1 MKQVFFIDLDNTI
14 YFTKPNEDILMKGL
28 YDLLEQQDLKLT
40 EEQYLAAK
48 AEMLRTPFLKVAEK
62 YEFPKEATDRLI
74 DYLSNREVTKAL
86 IPSDDYHYIK
96 SLKGRKFIVT
106 AGFPKQQYSK
116 VKMLGIADDFE
127 DVQVVDVAVSNKKQ
141 AFLNLIEK
149 FKLNTEDIL
158 IIGDDAES
166 EIKYGLELGIETF
179 LLDPE
184 NLHPNAKSTYIGKN
198 LSQLHQ
204 AAGQ

>member
-14 YFTKPNEDILMKGL
+14 YFTKPNEDVLMKGL

-40 EEQYLAAK
+40 DEQYVAEK

-62 YEFPKEATDRLI
+62 YEFPKEVTDRLI

>member
-14 YFTKPNEDILMKGL
+14 YFTKPNEDVLMKGL

-40 EEQYLAAK
+40 DEQYLSAK

-62 YEFPKEATDRLI
+62 YEFPKEVTDRLI

-96 SLKGRKFIVT
+96 SLKGKKFIVT

-116 VKMLGIADDFE
+116 VKMLGIADDFD
-127 DVQVVDVAVSNKKQ
+127 DVQVVDVTVSNKKQ

-149 FKLNTEDIL
+149 FNLDTEDIL

>member
-14 YFTKPNEDILMKGL
+14 YFTKPNEDVLMKGL
-28 YDLLEQQDLKLT
+28 YDLLEQQDLKLPD
-40 EEQYLAAK
+40 EQYLAAK
-48 AEMLRTPFLKVAEK
+48 AEMLRTPFLKVAKK
-62 YEFPKEATDRLI
+62 YEFPKEVTDRLI

-149 FKLNTEDIL
+149 FNLDTEEIL

>member
-14 YFTKPNEDILMKGL
+14 YFTKPNEDVLMKGL

-40 EEQYLAAK
+40 DEQFMAAK

-62 YEFPKEATDRLI
+62 YEFPKEVTDRLI
-74 DYLSNREVTKAL
+74 NYLSNREVTQAL

-127 DVQVVDVAVSNKKQ
+127 DVQVVDVAASNKKQ

-149 FKLNTEDIL
+149 FKLNNEDIL

>member
-14 YFTKPNEDILMKGL
+14 YFTKPNEAVLMKGL

-40 EEQYLAAK
+40 EEQYIAAK
-48 AEMLRTPFLKVAEK
+48 GEMLRTPFLKVAEK
-62 YEFPKEATDRLI
+62 YEFPKEVTDRLI

>member
-14 YFTKPNEDILMKGL
+14 YFTKPNEDVLMKGL

-40 EEQYLAAK
+40 DEQYVAAK

-62 YEFPKEATDRLI
+62 YEFPKEVTDRLI

>member
-14 YFTKPNEDILMKGL
+14 YFTKPNEDVLMKGL

-40 EEQYLAAK
+40 DEQYMAAK

-62 YEFPKEATDRLI
+62 YEFPKEVTDRLI
-74 DYLSNREVTKAL
+74 DYLSNREVSKAL

-127 DVQVVDVAVSNKKQ
+127 DVQVVDVAASNKKQ

>member
-1 MKQVFFIDLDNTI
+1 MKQIFFIDLDNTI
-14 YFTKPNEDILMKGL
+14 YFTKPNEDVLMKGL

-40 EEQYLAAK
+40 DEQYMAAK

-62 YEFPKEATDRLI
+62 YEFPKDVIDRLI

-149 FKLNTEDIL
+149 FKLDTEDIL

-179 LLDPE
+179 LLDPQ

>member
-14 YFTKPNEDILMKGL
+14 YFTKPNEDVLMKGL
-28 YDLLEQQDLKLT
+28 YDLLEKQDLKLT
-40 EEQYLAAK
+40 DEQYVAAK

-62 YEFPKEATDRLI
+62 YEFPKEVTDRLI

-198 LSQLHQ
+198 LSQLRQ